1 MDGEGGRRWGA
12 LTPDAAEVALER
24 GVEEI
29 HLRRFV
35 AVGKPGVEAEE
46 DPRVEVEGSLH
57 DRRRCRPELGQQFAR
72 VSSLRSPRQGFGG
85 CLRGVVWEEEV
96 QT

>member
-1 MDGEGGRRWGA
+1 MGGA

-46 DPRVEVEGSLH
+46 DPRVEVEGSFH
-57 DRRRCRPELGQQFAR
+57 DRRHRRRPEIGQLFAR
-72 VSSLRSPRQGFGG
+72 VSTPLCPRQGFGG
-85 CLRGVVWEEEV
+85 VSAVWFGRKKREREWER
-96 QT
+96 